1 MGKSLTYKILEQHLV
16 SGKLEAGEEIGIKI
30 DQTLT
35 QDATGTMAYLQF
47 ESMKI
52 DRVKTELSVSYV
64 DHNTL
69 QEGFE
74 NADDHR
80 YLQTVAARYGI
91 YFSRPGNGICHQVHL
106 ERFGKPGKT
115 LLGSDSHTPT
125 GGGIGMVAIGAGG
138 LDVAVAMGGG
148 AFHLIAPEV
157 IKVELSGKLRK
168 WVSAKDVIL
177 YILSLISTKGNVNKV
192 LEYTGE
198 GVRTLSVPERATITN
213 MGAETGVTTSLF
225 PSDDITAEF
234 LKAQDRGND
243 WVEMKADGDAVYER
257 VIKIDLSSLEPMAAL
272 PHSPG
277 NVVPVK
283 EISGTKV
290 DQVAI
295 GSCTNSSLRD
305 LIIVG
310 SILNG
315 KKVKEETSLII
326 SPGSKQVFSMI
337 SKNGALSSMID
348 AGARI
353 MESTCGFCIGNG
365 QAPGTEAVSL
375 RTNNR
380 NFEGRSGTRSAGIYL
395 VSPEVA
401 ALSAIS
407 GEVVD
412 PLASGEVYPAVKMP
426 EKFYIDDSM
435 IVVPPD
441 EKEAKKENVRKGPN
455 IGELSSSSALPGRL
469 EGEIAIKVGD
479 KITTDHIMPAGSR
492 LKYRSNIEKYSE
504 FVFEG
509 IDPGFPEKARAL
521 RDRGKAVFVL
531 AGESYGQGSSREHA
545 ALCPMHLGVKA
556 VLVKSIERIHAAN
569 LVNFGILPLIFKDP
583 EDYEKISAGDSIRI
597 DGLLD
602 KLGSGKNIVILD
614 ENSGIEVEMT
624 YNLSSRQIDILS
636 AGGMLNYTTKIR

>member
-1 MGKSLTYKILEQHLV
+1 
-16 SGKLEAGEEIGIKI
+16 
-30 DQTLT
+30 
-35 QDATGTMAYLQF
+35 
-47 ESMKI
+47 
-52 DRVKTELSVSYV
+52 
-64 DHNTL
+64 
-69 QEGFE
+69 
-74 NADDHR
+74 
-80 YLQTVAARYGI
+80 
-91 YFSRPGNGICHQVHL
+91 
-106 ERFGKPGKT
+106 
-115 LLGSDSHTPT
+115 
-125 GGGIGMVAIGAGG
+125 
-138 LDVAVAMGGG
+138 
-148 AFHLIAPEV
+148 
-157 IKVELSGKLRK
+157 
-168 WVSAKDVIL
+168 
-177 YILSLISTKGNVNKV
+177 
-192 LEYTGE
+192 
-198 GVRTLSVPERATITN
+198 
-213 MGAETGVTTSLF
+213 
-225 PSDDITAEF
+225 
-234 LKAQDRGND
+234 
-243 WVEMKADGDAVYER
+243 
-257 VIKIDLSSLEPMAAL
+257 
-272 PHSPG
+272 
-277 NVVPVK
+277 
-283 EISGTKV
+283 
-290 DQVAI
+290 
-295 GSCTNSSLRD
+295 
-305 LIIVG
+305 
-310 SILNG
+310 
-315 KKVKEETSLII
+315 
-326 SPGSKQVFSMI
+326 
-337 SKNGALSSMID
+337 
-348 AGARI
+348 
-353 MESTCGFCIGNG
+353 
-365 QAPGTEAVSL
+365 
-375 RTNNR
+375 
-380 NFEGRSGTRSAGIYL
+380 
-395 VSPEVA
+395 
-401 ALSAIS
+401 
-407 GEVVD
+407 
-412 PLASGEVYPAVKMP
+412 MP

>member
-1 MGKSLTYKILEQHLV
+1 
-16 SGKLEAGEEIGIKI
+16 
-30 DQTLT
+30 
-35 QDATGTMAYLQF
+35 
-47 ESMKI
+47 
-52 DRVKTELSVSYV
+52 
-64 DHNTL
+64 
-69 QEGFE
+69 
-74 NADDHR
+74 
-80 YLQTVAARYGI
+80 
-91 YFSRPGNGICHQVHL
+91 
-106 ERFGKPGKT
+106 
-115 LLGSDSHTPT
+115 
-125 GGGIGMVAIGAGG
+125 
-138 LDVAVAMGGG
+138 
-148 AFHLIAPEV
+148 
-157 IKVELSGKLRK
+157 
-168 WVSAKDVIL
+168 
-177 YILSLISTKGNVNKV
+177 
-192 LEYTGE
+192 
-198 GVRTLSVPERATITN
+198 
-213 MGAETGVTTSLF
+213 
-225 PSDDITAEF
+225 
-234 LKAQDRGND
+234 
-243 WVEMKADGDAVYER
+243 
-257 VIKIDLSSLEPMAAL
+257 
-272 PHSPG
+272 
-277 NVVPVK
+277 
-283 EISGTKV
+283 
-290 DQVAI
+290 
-295 GSCTNSSLRD
+295 
-305 LIIVG
+305 
-310 SILNG
+310 
-315 KKVKEETSLII
+315 
-326 SPGSKQVFSMI
+326 
-337 SKNGALSSMID
+337 
-348 AGARI
+348 

-395 VSPEVA
+395 VSPDVA